1 MKISGYRILGVLLIL
16 LVIYLLSYVA
26 WLIWQQENIIIRML
40 YIFYF
45 ALIPLIQSLNE
56 TYPYL
61 FKPFKT
67 FFNYIHNILKK
78 EYKL

>member
-1 MKISGYRILGVLLIL
+1 MKISGYRILGVLLFLGI
-16 LVIYLLSYVA
+16 IYGLYYLT
-26 WLIWQQENIIIRML
+26 WFIWQHKDTTMRVC

-45 ALIPLIQSLNE
+45 PLIPLIKVLDI
-56 TYPYL
+56 YHPYL

>member
-1 MKISGYRILGVLLIL
+1 MKNLEK
-16 LVIYLLSYVA
+16 SYVNSN
-26 WLIWQQENIIIRML
+26 IPKYFPEEKPPQEFPKEEDFIPEQKS
-40 YIFYF
+40 YIEEVEG
-45 ALIPLIQSLNE
+45 LNE
-56 TYPYL
+56 NYPYL

>member
-1 MKISGYRILGVLLIL
+1 MKISGYRILGVLIMLLI
-16 LVIYLLSYVA
+16 IYLLCYLT
-26 WLIWQQENIIIRML
+26 WFIWQQEDTMVRVCYM
-40 YIFYF
+40 FYF
-45 ALIPLIQSLNE
+45 ALIPLMEGLNE
-56 TYPYL
+56 NYPYL

>member
-1 MKISGYRILGVLLIL
+1 MKISGYRILGVLLML
-16 LVIYLLSYVA
+16 LIIYLLCYLT
-26 WLIWQQENIIIRML
+26 WFIWQQEDTMARVYYM
-40 YIFYF
+40 FYF
-45 ALIPLIQSLNE
+45 ALFPLMEGLNE
-56 TYPYL
+56 NYPYL